1 MVERH
6 RAFHLCCYAILL
18 LGVLFALG
26 PLYVAF
32 CSASVPNQQLQKHGI
47 ALLPGAHLLDNLR
60 EVSRRVDIG
69 RMLFNSLVVSSVVVL
84 GKLALSSVTAY
95 AVVYFRSP
103 LRHLIFWG
111 VFLTLLLPLEVRI
124 VPTYAIASDLYEPL
138 KAVLHATGLDVLLTS
153 LAGVRVAPSLNLLD
167 TYAALSLPLMAS
179 ATGTFLFRQFYQ
191 TVPVELSEAARIDG
205 AGAVRFFFDILLPL
219 SKTNLAALGTI
230 AFITTWKE
238 YMWPLVATHQ
248 GSMRTVAVGVASFF
262 PTEASQLPE
271 WNLVMAAALAA
282 FIPPVLVI
290 ALLQR
295 WFVKGVIGA
304 NK

>member
-6 RAFHLCCYAILL
+6 RAFHLCCYAVLL

-32 CSASVPNQQLQKHGI
+32 CSASVPNQQLLDRGV
-47 ALLPGAHLLDNLR
+47 ALLPGTHLFDNIR
-60 EVSRRVDIG
+60 EVTRRVDIG

-84 GKLALSSVTAY
+84 GKLTLSSVTAY

-103 LRHLIFWG
+103 LRHLIFWS

-124 VPTYAIASDLYEPL
+124 VPTYAVASDVFEPL
-138 KAVLHATGLDVLLTS
+138 KALLRATGLDTLMAS
-153 LAGVRVAPSLNLLD
+153 LAGIRVTPSLNLLD
-167 TYAALSLPLMAS
+167 TYAGLSLPLVAS

-205 AGAVRFFFDILLPL
+205 AGPVRFFIDILLPL

-238 YMWPLVATHQ
+238 YMWPLVVTNQ
-248 GSMRTVAVGVASFF
+248 TSMRTIAVGVASFF

-271 WNLVMAAALAA
+271 WNLVMAAALVALV
-282 FIPPVLVI
+282 PPVLVI

-295 WFVKGVIGA
+295 WFVKGVIGTG
-304 NK
+304 K